1 MAPRW
6 FAPRAHLFDRCP
18 SAKRRVRIAEW
29 RASSQG
35 RRGSG
40 ARRFRWG
47 CRARGR
53 CQERGEL
60 VGYLH
65 VNLAVGADLLRS
77 SIDYDLFRFVGSPA
91 AA

>member
-1 MAPRW
+1 
-6 FAPRAHLFDRCP
+6 
-18 SAKRRVRIAEW
+18 
-29 RASSQG
+29 
-35 RRGSG
+35 
-40 ARRFRWG
+40 
-47 CRARGR
+47 
-53 CQERGEL
+53 